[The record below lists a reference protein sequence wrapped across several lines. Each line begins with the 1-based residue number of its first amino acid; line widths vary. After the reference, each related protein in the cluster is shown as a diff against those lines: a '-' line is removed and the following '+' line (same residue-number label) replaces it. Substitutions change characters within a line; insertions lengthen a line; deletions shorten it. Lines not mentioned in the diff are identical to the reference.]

1 MRKFQPKKGNLT
13 NKIKYEYLNLYIKQN
28 KLSENIFDNEEVTSL
43 YAPTDLNKTL
53 YFWQIYSI
61 IGPEP
66 IRKLITLFYTSIFES
81 TTNLWFKEEFI
92 ELGSLEHHINKQTE
106 FWLDIMGGGPLYKS
120 TIKKLHMKHKLVQN
134 IMTEKGANIW
144 MSFMINSINTIKEDL
159 YTDRRII
166 PCLINFLNFFM
177 LKYGREFDF
186 NFYEIKISSL

>member
-1 MRKFQPKKGNLT
+1 MTKFEPIKGNLT

-28 KLSENIFDNEEVTSL
+28 KLSENIFDNEEITSL
-43 YAPTDLNKTL
+43 YASTDLNKTL

-66 IRKLITLFYTSIFES
+66 IHKLITLFYTSIYES
-81 TTNLWFKEEFI
+81 TTNLLFKEEFI

-120 TIKKLHMKHKLVQN
+120 NIKKLHMKHKLVQN